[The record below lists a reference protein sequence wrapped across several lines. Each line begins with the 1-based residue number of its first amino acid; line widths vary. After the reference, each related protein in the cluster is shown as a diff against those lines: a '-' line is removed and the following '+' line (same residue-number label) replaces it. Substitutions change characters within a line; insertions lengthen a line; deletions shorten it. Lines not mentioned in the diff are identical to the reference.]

1 MVKKTEKTSAATN
14 LNNSKFAQMLEDAA
28 NQYRIPHYGDLS
40 DNMHF
45 EVVKPCLISNKYVT
59 YQIKR
64 HSSNVWRRVHSE
76 LVGRGGVFATCQFLI
91 LGVESA

>member
-1 MVKKTEKTSAATN
+1 MAPMVKKTEKTSAATN

-59 YQIKR
+59 YQIKGEDTMD
-64 HSSNVWRRVHSE
+64 SFEGMRRYNEFFS
-76 LVGRGGVFATCQFLI
+76 LR
-91 LGVESA
+91 